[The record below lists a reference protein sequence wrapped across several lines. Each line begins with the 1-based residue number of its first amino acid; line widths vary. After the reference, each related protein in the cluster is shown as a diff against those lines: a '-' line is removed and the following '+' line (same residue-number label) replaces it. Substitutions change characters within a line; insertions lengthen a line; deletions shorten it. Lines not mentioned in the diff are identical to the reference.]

1 MCDLFLEALKHVTT
15 VRSWM
20 PGAGEKKKKKML
32 KTNTTPSLPNWLL
45 AASCEKIHRGMSG
58 MTMYFS
64 HILQINQWNL
74 FSVSCAWRI
83 DTSKPTSGLHK
94 RGWLETRSAGFVPG
108 KGWGSER
115 SSLWR
120 SWNHWCIPMNLKN
133 SQVQAIWCITESP
146 YFCACF
152 VGISM

>member
-1 MCDLFLEALKHVTT
+1 MWPARFLVVKIHGYATFEALELADKGDSWHVTWCVTCSLKHVTT

-32 KTNTTPSLPNWLL
+32 KTKTTPSLPNWLL

-74 FSVSCAWRI
+74 FSLSCAWRI

-94 RGWLETRSAGFVPG
+94 RGWLETCSAGFVPG
-108 KGWGSER
+108 KGWDSER
-115 SSLWR
+115 S
-120 SWNHWCIPMNLKN
+120 
-133 SQVQAIWCITESP
+133 
-146 YFCACF
+146 
-152 VGISM
+152 